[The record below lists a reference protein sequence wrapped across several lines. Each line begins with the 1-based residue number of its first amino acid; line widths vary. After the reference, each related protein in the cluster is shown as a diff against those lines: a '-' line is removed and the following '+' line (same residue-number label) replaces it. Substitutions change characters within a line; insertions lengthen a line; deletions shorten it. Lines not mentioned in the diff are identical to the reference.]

1 MSADVQPPLHNFNR
15 MLLFD
20 ELTAAV
26 QKPGIPRRLSC
37 SPEDWPIDIIFGTRE
52 QKVSQNATLRSGV
65 LDRSLLV
72 LGATLG
78 GWAPPV
84 PQDAMS
90 HWVVLMVRGTKHYGC
105 RACRFISGHPE
116 TWTGPTDPEP
126 GAVFWKLV
134 CELISY
140 GLCGNVS
147 FIGISAGVDTVLSLV
162 SHINEDP

>member
-1 MSADVQPPLHNFNR
+1 MSAEVQPPLRSFDR
-15 MLLFD
+15 RLLFD

-26 QKPGIPRRLSC
+26 QKPGIPKRFSC

-52 QKVSQNATLRSGV
+52 QKDDSQTAAPRSGV
-65 LDRSLLV
+65 LHRSLLV

-84 PQDAMS
+84 PQSAMS

-116 TWTGPTDPEP
+116 T
-126 GAVFWKLV
+126 
-134 CELISY
+134 
-140 GLCGNVS
+140 
-147 FIGISAGVDTVLSLV
+147 
-162 SHINEDP
+162 